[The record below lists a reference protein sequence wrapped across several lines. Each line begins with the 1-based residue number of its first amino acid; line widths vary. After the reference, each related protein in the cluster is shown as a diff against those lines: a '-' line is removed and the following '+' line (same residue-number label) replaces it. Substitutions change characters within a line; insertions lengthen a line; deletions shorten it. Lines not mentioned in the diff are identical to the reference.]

1 MVLPL
6 ICQIMNSAKSNSQS
20 LKYQRIKDTWIRN
33 IEFETNNQFLNDL
46 YINQYIRFCVYI
58 EDLGPDLNH
67 EKEEA
72 LKKVKHLK
80 I

>member
-1 MVLPL
+1 MLPL

-58 EDLGPDLNH
+58 EDLGPDSNH